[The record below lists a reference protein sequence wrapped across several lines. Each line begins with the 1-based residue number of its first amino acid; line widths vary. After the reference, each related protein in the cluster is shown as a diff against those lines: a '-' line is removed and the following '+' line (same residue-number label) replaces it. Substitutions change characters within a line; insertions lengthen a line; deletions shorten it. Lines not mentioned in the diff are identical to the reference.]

1 MNITPY
7 KLIKKIFKVSYISK
21 FILYLRIKKIN
32 FFGMEKEFHNME
44 HNEIFDKIYSDKI
57 WGVSSDGN
65 ANSGVGSHLPYIIEP
80 YIRVVKLFL
89 SKVKPSVV
97 VDLGCGDFNVG
108 KNFTTYTK
116 KYLACDVSPLI
127 IDHNKSKYK
136 NFDNVEFLN
145 IDICKD
151 KLPKGEIAF
160 VRQVLQHLSNKAIE
174 NFVNYINECKPF
186 KYLLV
191 TEHLSTSNLMIPN
204 INKPSGSRIR
214 TRFNSGIILHK
225 KPFLI
230 SCKSYEVLLDIPV
243 SLKYPLSSRNKDPD
257 SKIITILYSF

>member
-1 MNITPY
+1 
-7 KLIKKIFKVSYISK
+7 
-21 FILYLRIKKIN
+21 
-32 FFGMEKEFHNME
+32 
-44 HNEIFDKIYSDKI
+44 
-57 WGVSSDGN
+57 
-65 ANSGVGSHLPYIIEP
+65 
-80 YIRVVKLFL
+80 
-89 SKVKPSVV
+89 
-97 VDLGCGDFNVG
+97 VG

-136 NFDNVEFLN
+136 NFDNVEFQN

-160 VRQVLQHLSNKAIE
+160 VRQVLQHLSNKGIE
-174 NFVNYINECKPF
+174 NFVNYINEYKPF

-230 SCKSYEVLLDIPV
+230 SCKSYEVLLNIPV
-243 SLKYPLSSRNKDPD
+243 SLKYPLSSKNKDPD